1 MCCLSSWCLNGLMA
15 FGFCKGHKK
24 YADGTYIHTGL
35 VENYSVSEDVLKIH
49 TLSGSCYICKVED
62 VLLSEV
68 EIIKE
73 VLRVEGVDSNFINR
87 LEDWKVRATQTS
99 GDDFGKVGMI

>member
-1 MCCLSSWCLNGLMA
+1 MCCLSSWCLNGLFA
-15 FGFCKGHKK
+15 LGFCKGHKK

-35 VENYSVSEDVLKIH
+35 VEKYSVSEDVLKIH

-73 VLRVEGVDSNFINR
+73 VLRVEGVDSSFINR